1 MLRKL
6 MNLSNVHVDAEKKAA
21 VVLKRGMF
29 VKGDEA
35 NGTIKVAADLAEVE
49 GVLVR
54 DVVVTDDVANGLPVS
69 DYDLSQ
75 DQVAVG
81 EFAGIRAIHANEQFA
96 TDQVKAGVA
105 DTDVAAGKYLA
116 VENGV
121 LIASPSNAK
130 TILVSLGHID
140 DAGHKLLAYKVVK

>member
-6 MNLSNVHVDAEKKAA
+6 MVLGNVHVDAEKKAA

-35 NGTIKVAADLAEVE
+35 LGTIKVAADLSEVE
-49 GVLVR
+49 GIVVR

-69 DYDLSQ
+69 EYDATQ
-75 DQVAVG
+75 DVIAVG
-81 EFAGIRAIHANEQFA
+81 AFAGIRGIYSKEQFA
-96 TDQVKAGVA
+96 TDQIKAGVA
-105 DTDVAAGKYLA
+105 DADVAAGKYLA

-130 TILVSLGHID
+130 TILVSLGYID